1 MACEADKGVNK
12 SERSSDLVKGF
23 SQIEALFASR
33 YSASRKK
40 KERSTEENQRKR
52 TFRDDCICAPVK
64 DIQRRFSLSFFLR
77 VLTRSLYIF

>member
-33 YSASRKK
+33 CSASRKK
-40 KERSTEENQRKR
+40 RNEALRKISAKGH
-52 TFRDDCICAPVK
+52 FVMIVYAPP
-64 DIQRRFSLSFFLR
+64 
-77 VLTRSLYIF
+77 